1 MKKRW
6 IALMLVLLMAWPVCT
21 GMAAAGYRT
30 LLEREGFYFFAV
42 DGNDVWFDQGKELWL
57 SKGGTDPRL
66 IGEYGFITAL
76 TARGGMGYVSYMKD
90 DEAYVAQISR
100 DGERMQE
107 WLVPADFVQS
117 MCAAEDTL
125 ALITGNVETELML
138 LDTKTGAIQ
147 VAEDVLNPLALC
159 AGADGKSIIACSILS
174 NMFWKID
181 PAAMQIQEIGTPDVF
196 PNAVYETEEG
206 VLRILQNQAGFVKIY
221 AYTPGGETSEIGE
234 IPVGE
239 SSIFGLG
246 FSAEY
251 IFVQAD
257 GKLLRY
263 NLKDFEQKAPERT
276 LMIACDWEN
285 GGMRFQQ
292 ALRLFR
298 EKYPDV
304 LVKQETVKEEDL
316 VLSLMSGEAEY
327 DIFYM
332 DPQSTDSFE
341 KAGLFADLSAY
352 PQIVSAMENWID
364 MPGILYDENGKFVR
378 VPDSV
383 QLDSGFTLPKL
394 HNYDLLIESG
404 IEIPTGPIDYDLFRD
419 LCAQAREQ
427 GFYFY
432 ATDSRLQE
440 AYGIYCALYT
450 DPMNGALDFDTPEF
464 RQIMEFWK
472 RMQDEGLILVYDLT
486 DKDRNVTDMM
496 RVDDRYLFTNY
507 TFQKE
512 ISYHADPDVRKWI
525 YPPTPN
531 GEAIV
536 VARVPALYLYEH
548 GRQKDLAADFLAIF
562 ASAEAQAAEYEG
574 NDLYLNDLTLYSMYE
589 QWTTP
594 QLWSIAAFPEIG
606 TVERQEVYVQQWE
619 MDKEL
624 FACAKPVRF
633 MDEVR
638 LPFYRFTEQ
647 YMNGE
652 ISLDELIAALNEKAD
667 IWLNE

>member
-6 IALMLVLLMAWPVCT
+6 IALILVLLMAWPVCT

-30 LLEREGFYFFAV
+30 LLEREGFYCFAV
-42 DGNDVWFDQGKELWL
+42 DGNDVWFEQGKELWL

-66 IGEYGFITAL
+66 IGEYGIITAL

-138 LDTKTGAIQ
+138 LDMKTGAIQ

-181 PAAMQIQEIGTPDVF
+181 PAAMQIQEIGTPDAF

-221 AYTPGGETSEIGE
+221 AYTPGGETTEIGE

-246 FSAEY
+246 FSAEH

-257 GKLLRY
+257 GKLMRY
-263 NLKDFEQKAPERT
+263 TLKDFEKQAPERT
-276 LMIACDWEN
+276 LNICLDIGAEGD
-285 GGMRFQQ
+285 MRFTQ
-292 ALRLFR
+292 AIRLFQ

-304 LVKQETVKEEDL
+304 KVKQERVGREDL
-316 VLSLMSGEAEY
+316 VLSLMSGEKTC
-327 DIFYM
+327 DVFLM
-332 DPQSTDSFE
+332 DPQATDPLE
-341 KAGLFADLSAY
+341 RAGLFADMSAY
-352 PQIVSAMENWID
+352 PQITQALENWLEMD
-364 MPGILYDENGKFVR
+364 GLLYDSQGRLIR
-378 VPDSV
+378 VPTSIEIASCWAV
-383 QLDSGFTLPKL
+383 PYV
-394 HNYDLLIESG
+394 HHYDLLIESG
-404 IEIPTGPIDYDLFRD
+404 LEIPMEPMNYEQFRS
-419 LCAQAREQ
+419 LCKQAREK
-427 GFYFY
+427 
-432 ATDSRLQE
+432 
-440 AYGIYCALYT
+440 GIYLYSTETRLSEVEALYT
-450 DPMNGALDFDTPEF
+450 ALYADPMNGVLNYDTPEF
-464 RQIMEFWK
+464 REMMEYWK
-472 RMQDEGLILVYDLT
+472 SLKDEDLVLFFDSQDNGYENRKNNETYLYSIDLGE
-486 DKDRNVTDMM
+486 RG
-496 RVDDRYLFTNY
+496 
-507 TFQKE
+507 
-512 ISYHADPDVRKWI
+512 ISYHRDPAVRKWI
-525 YPPTPN
+525 YPPTPD
-531 GEAIV
+531 GTPIAP
-536 VARVPALYLYEH
+536 ARVEALYLYAY
-548 GRQKDLAADFLAIF
+548 GAQMDLAADFIATF
-562 ASAEAQAAEYEG
+562 ASVEAQAAEYDCY
-574 NDLYLNDLTLYSMYE
+574 NLFLKDLTLYNNYE
-589 QWTTP
+589 TWTTP
-594 QLWSIAAFPEIG
+594 YLTSYPARWPEIG
-606 TVERQEVYVQQWE
+606 TVEE
-619 MDKEL
+619 MDVYPEEFEQNAEL
-624 FACAKPVRF
+624 YACAVPVRF

>member
-30 LLEREGFYFFAV
+30 LLEREGFYCFAV
-42 DGNDVWFDQGKELWL
+42 DGNDVWFEQGKELWL

-117 MCAAEDTL
+117 MCAAEGTL

-159 AGADGKSIIACSILS
+159 TGADGKSIIACSILS
-174 NMFWKID
+174 NMFWRID
-181 PAAMQIQEIGTPDVF
+181 PAAMQIQEIGTPDAF

-221 AYTPGGETSEIGE
+221 EYTPGGETSEIGE
-234 IPVGE
+234 IPMGE
-239 SSIFGLG
+239 SSIFGMEL
-246 FSAEY
+246 SAEH

-257 GKLLRY
+257 GKLMRY
-263 NLKDFEQKAPERT
+263 TLKDFEKQAPERT
-276 LMIACDWEN
+276 LNICLDIGAEGD
-285 GGMRFQQ
+285 MRFTQ
-292 ALRLFR
+292 AIRLFQ

-304 LVKQETVKEEDL
+304 KVKQERVGREDL
-316 VLSLMSGEAEY
+316 VLSLMSGEKTC
-327 DIFYM
+327 DVFLM
-332 DPQSTDSFE
+332 DPQATDPLE
-341 KAGLFADLSAY
+341 RAGLFADMSVY
-352 PQIVSAMENWID
+352 PQITQALENWLEMD
-364 MPGILYDENGKFVR
+364 GLLYDSQGRLIR
-378 VPDSV
+378 VPTSIEMSSCWAV
-383 QLDSGFTLPKL
+383 PYV
-394 HNYDLLIESG
+394 HHYDLLIESG
-404 IEIPTGPIDYDLFRD
+404 LEIPMEPMDYAQFRS
-419 LCAQAREQ
+419 LCQQAREK
-427 GFYFY
+427 
-432 ATDSRLQE
+432 
-440 AYGIYCALYT
+440 GIYLYSTETRLSEVEALYT
-450 DPMNGALDFDTPEF
+450 ALYADPMNGVLNYDTPEF
-464 RQIMEFWK
+464 REMMEYWK
-472 RMQDEGLILVYDLT
+472 SLKDEDLVLFFDSQDNGYENRKNNETYLYSIDLGE
-486 DKDRNVTDMM
+486 RG
-496 RVDDRYLFTNY
+496 
-507 TFQKE
+507 
-512 ISYHADPDVRKWI
+512 ISYHRDPAVRKWI
-525 YPPTPN
+525 YPPTPD
-531 GEAIV
+531 GTPIAP
-536 VARVPALYLYEH
+536 ARVEALYLYAY
-548 GRQKDLAADFLAIF
+548 GAQMDLAADFIATF
-562 ASAEAQAAEYEG
+562 ASVEAQAAEYDCY
-574 NDLYLNDLTLYSMYE
+574 NLFLKDLTLYNNYE
-589 QWTTP
+589 TWTTP
-594 QLWSIAAFPEIG
+594 YLTSYPARWPEIG
-606 TVERQEVYVQQWE
+606 TVEE
-619 MDKEL
+619 MDVYPEEFEQNAEL
-624 FACAKPVRF
+624 YACAAPVRF